1 MARDP
6 VKTAVETFL
15 LGLVIMIALLVPF
28 PTPWAQP
35 ARDRVLDEV
44 LVAETPDAWE
54 IHVGLTFPARYDHHF
69 PPSHGT
75 ELRVTMQPLA
85 VSNLDARDVHERES
99 VRPQGAGAMGLMEV
113 TWEGDAADGPVVSF
127 LFSHPVTFWVRQGK
141 DFRSLVVTVPKNP
154 DADPP
159 PGVE

>member
-1 MARDP
+1 MKSAL
-6 VKTAVETFL
+6 ETFL
-15 LGLVIMIALLVPF
+15 LGVVILVALLVPF
-28 PTPWAQP
+28 PAPWAEP
-35 ARDRVLDEV
+35 VRDRILDEV
-44 LVAETPDAWE
+44 LVAETPDSWE

-69 PPSHGT
+69 PAREGS

-85 VSNLDARDVHERES
+85 ISSLDAAGLAGRES
-99 VRPQGAGAMGLMEV
+99 VRPSGASAMGLVEV

-141 DFRSLVVTVPKNP
+141 DFRGLVVTVPKDP

-159 PGVE
+159 PGAG